1 MRLSSNK
8 RKLLALVLLSAG
20 MSTGSN
26 VHAEDGWSSPYSGH
40 AQRAVNLAEIEV
52 NKAYAL
58 GMRRFDADVA
68 TEIIGWRLHDARS
81 IDRRDGLDSGLN
93 LVWQRR
99 ASHLSLSKEGIR
111 LTRRF

>member
-1 MRLSSNK
+1 MRLSSNI

-20 MSTGSN
+20 MCAGSN

-52 NKAYAL
+52 KKAYAL
-58 GMRRFDADVA
+58 GIGRFDADA
-68 TEIIGWRLHDARS
+68 GTEIIGWRLNDPRS
-81 IDRRDGLDSGLN
+81 IGRQDGVDSGLN

-99 ASHLSLSKEGIR
+99 ASQLSLSKEGIR